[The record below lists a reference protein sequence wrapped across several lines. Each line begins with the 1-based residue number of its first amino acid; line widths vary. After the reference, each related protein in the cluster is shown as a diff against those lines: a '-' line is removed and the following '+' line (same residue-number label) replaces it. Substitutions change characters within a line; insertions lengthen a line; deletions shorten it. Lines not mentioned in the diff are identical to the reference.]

1 MPRTTL
7 DIDRTVLDELKRRS
21 RRERKTAGQLASE
34 LLAQA
39 LESPEQAQREPLRW
53 ISQNM
58 GPPKVD
64 LEDKDALW
72 AMLTEEDY
80 RRGSGE

>member
-7 DIDRTVLDELKRRS
+7 DIDATVLAELKRRS

-34 LLAQA
+34 LLARSLAQ
-39 LESPEQAQREPLRW
+39 PEQVAPEPLKW
-53 ISQNM
+53 IARDL
-58 GPPKVD
+58 GAPLVD

-72 AMLTEEDY
+72 AILDAELIAEL
-80 RRGSGE
+80 RGE